1 MSLHIY
7 SVFDPEFAA
16 YGRVVDGYD
25 YTELL
30 DTLQKV
36 SPCPGDA
43 VIYVPGDD
51 TLEALAVKTVLQNN
65 CYGGMPIQIGYCNGT
80 NTKLNCLEF
89 HRDSE
94 INIPAG
100 NDAILL
106 LAKMDDIVDN
116 KLDTAKVKAF
126 KCPAGTAVEVYATT
140 LHYAPCSA
148 KKDEGF
154 RVIIVLPKG
163 TNTELPQFTPMNV
176 QDSWMTARNKW
187 LLAHPESSEAASSA
201 YVGLIG
207 ENIDIADLI

>member
-7 SVFDPEFAA
+7 SVFDPEFTA

-36 SPCPGDA
+36 SPCPKDA

-51 TLEALAVKTVLQNN
+51 TLEALAVKTVLQDN

-148 KKDEGF
+148 KKGEGF

-163 TNTELPQFTPMNV
+163 TNTELPKFNPMNV

-187 LLAHPESSEAASSA
+187 LLAHAESSEAASGA
-201 YVGLIG
+201 YVGLTG